1 MTRKANN
8 ELEKSCTAAKM
19 MQQERKL
26 ERKRA
31 HKTVTKTKERH
42 RLTLEEISNP
52 QSHNKFRAEVRNY
65 GQIIDQVEETTDLE
79 SVLSFCKKYFNQEE
93 YCAVVLF
100 VNNEEV
106 IYIDYIRIMKEF
118 FPELEKECL
127 Y

>member
-8 ELEKSCTAAKM
+8 EFEKSYTAAKM

-31 HKTVTKTKERH
+31 HKTGTKHKERH

-100 VNNEEV
+100 VNNKEV
-106 IYIDYIRIMKEF
+106 IYIDYICIMKEF
-118 FPELEKECL
+118 FP
-127 Y
+127 

>member
-1 MTRKANN
+1 MVNDNN
-8 ELEKSCTAAKM
+8 EFEKSHTAAKM

-31 HKTVTKTKERH
+31 HKTRTKLK
-42 RLTLEEISNP
+42 EISNP
-52 QSHNKFRAEVRNY
+52 ESHNKFRAEVRNY

-93 YCAVVLF
+93 YCAVVFF

-118 FPELEKECL
+118 FPGLEKECL